1 MKNLQPAKYIEIR
14 NEENKT
20 VAFLSPQADG
30 VRADTATIDN
40 ELNGNCQLNFE
51 LPLTS
56 DKWQY
61 ITDAH
66 TFVVNGK
73 YFILLKPDTEEIIRD
88 GQKVW
93 GKVTAQ
99 EKWIELDK
107 KYATISNDPTMPQPK
122 QWSDII
128 IVSGGFDLS
137 GGRFPVGSAGHALCA
152 LLQGTGWTVE
162 TVDVTGTF
170 DLESLGKES
179 VLANIKKV
187 QDLWGGFLVWDSIN
201 KTVSLRSESA
211 WQNYTGFQIRYAK
224 NLKGITRT
232 VNRDLVTRLYPFGK
246 DDLNIGAVNGGVLY
260 LENFTYTDKVYEGT
274 YQNQDIVDQT
284 ELKAK
289 GIEELVRLCKPRYSY
304 QVTMLDLSVKPEW
317 AHETFSCG
325 DMVDVIDDDVK
336 ANDRLRIVRHK
347 YNVFQPWK
355 CEIEVGEPLE
365 KLANRIADNSK
376 VAEKILANS
385 GTSNILKGIIN
396 TKATEI
402 NGASG
407 DYSLVDGVSTWWG
420 SANGVRNGKV
430 TRITPNGL
438 IISDDGGQTW
448 GLAIDGSGVYANKV
462 VVSDVYALSTDDG
475 YTKMGG
481 SGISVMDASNVVKA
495 FLGQYERG
503 KFGLVLDTGAIKIQ
517 KSGVDQFYADSN
529 GDLHLSG
536 KLDAA
541 TGTFSGVL
549 SAATGSFSG
558 TISAGTIQGS
568 AITGGSININNKFL
582 VDSNGNFMSS
592 SADITGRFQVKHSD
606 GTMLADVN
614 KNNYGGLLYVYD
626 ANGYVDTKMGVE
638 AGTASNVSG
647 TFLIFN
653 DLPTNLLDESMSSY
667 LLKYQRVTAG
677 VQKGAS
683 DSKYSYGGIQVK
695 AGYRHDTDYTQTTG
709 ACTVYIQGGEAS
721 LPRGQI
727 TLYEELGYTGNYG
740 YTSAILGAGHPGSAT
755 EVYKYGGF
763 LKLNAV
769 SGSLERVFIG
779 VNSFGDGYLQLYKS
793 DNTISTKIQ
802 DNLAY
807 FKNANVGIRTAT
819 PLFPLHVEGQS
830 KLNGNIGVGCDPI
843 LGYAL
848 AVSGATA
855 MSDSLTVLNYIKAS
869 EGFQTLD
876 GQGITGTYTL
886 ANITSIM
893 VSGGIITSI
902 STN

>member
-284 ELKAK
+284 ELKTK
-289 GIEELVRLCKPRYSY
+289 GTEELVRLCKPRYSY

-355 CEIEVGEPLE
+355 CEIEVGESLE

-462 VVSDVYALSTDDG
+462 VVSDMYALSTDDG
-475 YTKMGG
+475 YTKMSG
-481 SGISVMDASNVVKA
+481 SGISVMDANNVVKA
-495 FLGQYERG
+495 FLGQYEPG
-503 KFGLVLDTGAIKIQ
+503 KHGLKALDGLIEGLRTKWDLGAGTFRLGTSDIDFKMKFDGTDLVFSDDVRIQFKGDTGPQGAQGPQGNPGSYYAPGWVGATTINFNSIQ
-517 KSGVDQFYADSN
+517 SPSGAFNKLALGQTDASSIILQ
-529 GDLHLSG
+529 GG
-536 KLDAA
+536 K
-541 TGTFSGVL
+541 
-549 SAATGSFSG
+549 
-558 TISAGTIQGS
+558 
-568 AITGGSININNKFL
+568 
-582 VDSNGNFMSS
+582 
-592 SADITGRFQVKHSD
+592 SD
-606 GTMLADVN
+606 GTIRSAI
-614 KNNYGGLLYVYD
+614 YGG
-626 ANGYVDTKMGVE
+626 GK
-638 AGTASNVSG
+638 
-647 TFLIFN
+647 
-653 DLPTNLLDESMSSY
+653 SSY
-667 LLKYQRVTAG
+667 NSSTAG
-677 VQKGAS
+677 FWMGD
-683 DSKYSYGGIQVK
+683 DSGIWK
-695 AGYRHDTDYTQTTG
+695 FDIGNNTNYLRWDGSKLGIA
-709 ACTVYIQGGEAS
+709 
-721 LPRGQI
+721 GQI
-727 TLYEELGYTGNYG
+727 TLEILEGEETGINISGSRIAGQSSTRTYYELGTARTSWVSSRGGVLRCSTYIDGDDTRDCYMDITHNTIMAYQKLFAVYGQNKILLTDTALTTNFLNWSLGSSVNIKGNCSIGSG
-740 YTSAILGAGHPGSAT
+740 YYATSAPS
-755 EVYKYGGF
+755 
-763 LKLNAV
+763 
-769 SGSLERVFIG
+769 
-779 VNSFGDGYLQLYKS
+779 DGC
-793 DNTISTKIQ
+793 IIQ
-802 DNLAY
+802 G
-807 FKNANVGIRTAT
+807 NVGIGTTAPASGYKFDVNGKIKCTTLSTTNYGTAT
-819 PLFPLHVEGQS
+819 P
-830 KLNGNIGVGCDPI
+830 
-843 LGYAL
+843 
-848 AVSGATA
+848 
-855 MSDSLTVLNYIKAS
+855 
-869 EGFQTLD
+869 
-876 GQGITGTYTL
+876 
-886 ANITSIM
+886 
-893 VSGGIITSI
+893 SGG
-902 STN
+902 STGDVYFQYS

>member
-30 VRADTATIDN
+30 VRADTATINDG
-40 ELNGNCQLNFE
+40 LNGNCTLSFD

-73 YFILLKPDTEEIIRD
+73 HFILLKPDTEEIVRD

-128 IVSGGFDLS
+128 IVSGGSDLS
-137 GGRFPVGSAGHALCA
+137 GGHFPVGSAGHALCA

-187 QDLWGGFLVWDSIN
+187 QELWGGFLVWDSIN
-201 KTVSLRSESA
+201 KTVSLRSEST
-211 WQNYTGFQIRYAK
+211 WQNYTGFQVRYAK

-232 VNRDLVTRLYPFGK
+232 VNRNLVTRLYPFGK
-246 DDLNIGAVNGGVLY
+246 DDLNIGAVNGGVIY

-274 YQNQDIVDQT
+274 YQNQDIADQT

-289 GIEELVRLCKPRYSY
+289 GIEELAKLCKPRYNY

-325 DMVDVIDDDVK
+325 DMVDVIDDNVK
-336 ANDRLRIVRHK
+336 ANDRLRIVQHK

-448 GLAIDGSGVYANKV
+448 GLAVDGSGVYANKV

-481 SGISVMDASNVVKA
+481 SGISVMDANNVVKA
-495 FLGQYERG
+495 FLGQYEPG
-503 KFGLVLDTGAIKIQ
+503 KYGLKALDGLIEGLRAKWDLGAGTFRLGTSDIDFKLKFDGTDLVFSDDVRIQFKGDTGPQGAQGPQGPAGVDGSYYAPQWVKSTYIDFSQVASPKIIAGNAYLHDALIVGADGNNYAGI
-517 KSGVDQFYADSN
+517 SGVGTSADSVRFWAGN
-529 GDLHLSG
+529 SDRNQAPFRVTQAGKLTVTGDITLDSLEGQQTSINLSG
-536 KLDAA
+536 TKISGKSA
-541 TGTFSGVL
+541 TRTYYELGTARTS
-549 SAATGSFSG
+549 
-558 TISAGTIQGS
+558 
-568 AITGGSININNKFL
+568 L
-582 VDSNGNFMSS
+582 VDSRGGVLRCSTYIDGDDTRDCYL
-592 SADITGRFQVKHSD
+592 DITHNTIMAYQKLFAIYGQNKILLTDTALTTNFLNWSL
-606 GTMLADVN
+606 GSSVN
-614 KNNYGGLLYVYD
+614 IKGNCSIGSNYYGSAAP
-626 ANGYVDTKMGVE
+626 ANGCIIEG
-638 AGTASNVSG
+638 
-647 TFLIFN
+647 
-653 DLPTNLLDESMSSY
+653 
-667 LLKYQRVTAG
+667 
-677 VQKGAS
+677 
-683 DSKYSYGGIQVK
+683 
-695 AGYRHDTDYTQTTG
+695 
-709 ACTVYIQGGEAS
+709 
-721 LPRGQI
+721 
-727 TLYEELGYTGNYG
+727 
-740 YTSAILGAGHPGSAT
+740 
-755 EVYKYGGF
+755 
-763 LKLNAV
+763 
-769 SGSLERVFIG
+769 
-779 VNSFGDGYLQLYKS
+779 
-793 DNTISTKIQ
+793 
-802 DNLAY
+802 
-807 FKNANVGIRTAT
+807 NVGIGTT
-819 PLFPLHVEGQS
+819 SPSYKLHVEGQT
-830 KLNGNIGVGCDPI
+830 KLNGNVGIGKNPTS
-843 LGYAL
+843 YAL
-848 AVSGATA
+848 DVQGNVLINGDLGVNGNVILTGTLSGDISANNGVSGTFKS
-855 MSDSLTVLNYIKAS
+855 SDSPAKTITVTN
-869 EGFQTLD
+869 
-876 GQGITGTYTL
+876 
-886 ANITSIM
+886 
-893 VSGGIITSI
+893 GIITGI
-902 STN
+902 A